1 VSFTT
6 SEKGAE
12 MTDRRTVLLP
22 EPIEEEARQ
31 LIEAQ
36 GLTILQ
42 ASDAKPQTVAPLMAQ
57 ADAIVLRTGIK
68 MSADLLAG
76 ADRLMTVSRTG
87 AGFDNVDLAAATRKG
102 VIVSSSLG
110 SNTTTVAEHALSL
123 ILALSKRLSALDRE
137 LRKGNFRIRYAYLPG
152 DLRGKTLGV
161 IGFGRI
167 GREIA
172 RACHVAFGM
181 RVVAHDDLLPEDAK
195 AGVRSWVEFMGI
207 EEVCRRADV
216 ITLHVPLTAE
226 TRGFIDWRLLSVMKS
241 EAIIINT
248 SRGGVIDEAD
258 LAEALRSRS
267 IAGAGLDVF
276 DEEPPRP
283 DNPLFG
289 LDNVILTPHAAALTR
304 ECVIRM
310 AVLGAQRV
318 LDVFEGFV
326 PDNVANPEVLAL
338 ERWKHLRQRP
348 PSQASSA

>member
-1 VSFTT
+1 MMV
-6 SEKGAE
+6 
-12 MTDRRTVLLP
+12 RRTVLLP
-22 EPIEEEARQ
+22 EPIEDEARQ
-31 LIEAQ
+31 LLETS
-36 GLTILQ
+36 GLGILQ
-42 ASDAKPQTVAPLMAQ
+42 ATDAKPQTVAPLIAQ

-76 ADRLMTVSRTG
+76 ADRLLTISRTG
-87 AGFDNVDLAAATRKG
+87 AGFDNVDLAAATQKG
-102 VIVSSSLG
+102 IIVSSSLG
-110 SNTTTVAEHALSL
+110 SNTTTVAEHALAL
-123 ILALSKRLSALDRE
+123 ILALSKRLSGLDGE
-137 LRKGNFRIRYAYLPG
+137 LRKGNFRIRYAYLPR

-172 RACHVAFGM
+172 RMCHGAFGM
-181 RVVAHDDLLPEDAK
+181 RVTAHDDLLPEAAK
-195 AGVRSWVEFMGI
+195 AGVRTWVEFMGL
-207 EEVCRRADV
+207 EDVCRKADV

-226 TRGFIDWRLLSVMKS
+226 TRGLIDRRLLSVMKP

-248 SRGGVIDEAD
+248 ARGGVIDEAD
-258 LAEALRSRS
+258 LADALRSRA

-276 DEEPPRP
+276 AEEPPRS

-304 ECVIRM
+304 ECVVRM

-318 LDVFEGFV
+318 LEVFEGFV

-338 ERWKHLRQRP
+338 ERWKHLKQR
-348 PSQASSA
+348 ALSSAPAA